1 MLNIDLSFYLFSDS
15 LTNQSPT
22 LMISQRAQNLQPSAT
37 LKVTGRAKEL
47 KREGKSIVS
56 LSAGEP
62 DFKTPKHIC
71 DAAIE
76 AINGGQHG
84 YTMNTGTPELRDSIC
99 AKLKRDNGLEYTPA
113 QIICSNGAKQ
123 SVGFALLALVDKG
136 DEVIIPAPY
145 WVSYPEMTRL
155 AEGESVIVRTKF
167 ENDFKMTPDQL
178 EAAITP
184 KTKAL
189 ILCSPSNPTGS
200 CYTNDDLAGLAEVL
214 RKHPQVVIIS
224 DEIYEY
230 IVFEGEHVSILN
242 VAPDLKDRTV
252 VVNGFSKGFAMTGW
266 RLGYLAASDDI
277 VKAVSKI
284 QSQETSAPSSISQA
298 AGTAAYSGDLEE
310 VEAMRVEFKKRRD
323 FMVES
328 LNAIDGVSCFTPGGA
343 FYVFPDISSYL
354 GSKKADG
361 SVVETSTDLCLFLLD
376 EFGLAVVPG
385 DAFGEPNGLRMSY
398 AASIE
403 DLTEAMNR
411 FKKGLAALS

>member
-1 MLNIDLSFYLFSDS
+1 
-15 LTNQSPT
+15 
-22 LMISQRAQNLQPSAT
+22 MISQRAQNVQPSAT

-62 DFKTPKHIC
+62 DFKTPRYIC

-76 AINGGQHG
+76 AINNGQHG
-84 YTMNTGTPELRDSIC
+84 YTMNPGTPELREAIS
-99 AKLKRDNGLEYTPA
+99 AKLQRENSLNYDPS

-123 SVGFALLALVDKG
+123 SVGFALLATVDAG

-155 AEGESVIVRTKF
+155 AEGTPVTVRTSF
-167 ENDFKMTPDQL
+167 ENGFRLTADQL
-178 EAAITP
+178 EQAITP
-184 KTKAL
+184 NTKVL

-200 CYTNDDLAGLAEVL
+200 CYSKSDLEALAVVL
-214 RKHPQVVIIS
+214 RKYPDILVIS

-230 IVFEGEHVSILN
+230 IVFEEEHVSLLN
-242 VAPDLKDRTV
+242 AAPDLKDRV
-252 VVNGFSKGFAMTGW
+252 ILVNGFSKGFAMTGW
-266 RLGYLAASDDI
+266 RLGYLAAHPDI

-298 AGTAAYSGDLEE
+298 AGLAAYSNDLSE
-310 VEAMRVEFKKRRD
+310 VRAMRDEFKKRRD

-328 LNAIDGVSCFTPGGA
+328 LNAIDGVDCFTPGGA
-343 FYVFPDISSYL
+343 FYVFPDISAHL
-354 GSKKADG
+354 GKSTPDG
-361 SVVETSTDLCLFLLD
+361 NKLNTSTDLCLYLLD
-376 EFGLAVVPG
+376 QFGLAVVPG

-398 AASIE
+398 SAAMS
-403 DLTEAMNR
+403 DLEEAMDR
-411 FKKGLAALS
+411 FRNGLNSLD